1 MRLFN
6 LAGGAAI
13 LVAMAYVAA
22 CEFREAAKTYY
33 MDPGEW
39 DLLAGQRIVGETSR
53 GLELGVVK
61 FAPREM
67 AQGSIRGPIRRVLR
81 PATGQDLERE
91 REIFAFEARAL
102 QVLRD
107 GIGLRRLEMKPVKA
121 EATLDMARLFFFY
134 EAEGRVDFRDLLRE
148 AARQMDAPGMRL
160 QFVQVNARE
169 AAKALG
175 GVGPCGKELCCSTFL
190 TAMPPVT
197 LKMAKDQGLSL
208 TPHKISG
215 ACGRLMCC
223 LRYEVDFYRDQKM
236 RLPRPGSPVDTAE
249 GPGTVVD
256 VNLVSEKCIVELG
269 DGRRVPFTGEELR
282 SQREARGPVSACASH
297 HSQGGSCTKSDKLA
311 GSLAP
316 S

>member
-1 MRLFN
+1 
-6 LAGGAAI
+6 
-13 LVAMAYVAA
+13 MAYVAA
-22 CEFREAAKTYY
+22 CEFREPAKTYF

-39 DLLAGQRIVGETSR
+39 DLMAGQRIVGETSR

-61 FAPREM
+61 FGPRER
-67 AQGSIRGPIRRVLR
+67 AADSIRGLVRRVLR
-81 PATGQDLERE
+81 LATPEDLVRE
-91 REIFAFEARAL
+91 AEMTALEERAL
-102 QVLRD
+102 QVLRQ
-107 GIGLRRLEMKPVKA
+107 GILERRLDMKPVKA
-121 EATLDMARLFFFY
+121 EATLDLARLFFFY
-134 EAEGRVDFRDLLRE
+134 ESEGRVDFRELLRE
-148 AARQMDAPGMRL
+148 AAREMGAPSLGLRL

-175 GVGPCGKELCCSTFL
+175 GCGPCGKELCCSTFL

-197 LKMAKDQGLSL
+197 LKMAKEQGLSL

-236 RLPRPGSPVDTAE
+236 RLPRPGSPVDTDQ

-256 VNLVSEKCIVELG
+256 VNLVSEKCVVELG

-282 SQREARGPVSACASH
+282 AQREARGPVTACASH
-297 HSQGGSCTKSDKLA
+297 HSQGGSCTKSDKISK
-311 GSLAP
+311 SLAL